1 MYFLTK
7 TVDSIEQG
15 VYATRDED
23 GTTIVQFFVDKDDAT
38 TYNEHLTAVGY
49 DLVISEAPDETV
61 DKLCEA
67 LGHAYT
73 IAEPGDIVIPRLET
87 LQHVIGEFFQ

>member
-1 MYFLTK
+1 MYFLTRK
-7 TVDSIEQG
+7 SNDIESG
-15 VYATRDED
+15 VYATKDDD

-38 TYNEHLTAVGY
+38 TYNEHLNAVGY
-49 DLVISEAPDETV
+49 DLQISEADDDNV
-61 DKLCEA
+61 DKMCEI

-87 LQHVIGEFFQ
+87 LQDVISDLFS